1 MGRDFT
7 ELEIYQLAEN
17 FIVKI
22 YKITL
27 TFPKEEIY
35 GIISQLRRATVSIA
49 LNIAESCGRYHFK
62 DKVIFLY
69 NARGSLFETKSA
81 VLICRKLSFIS
92 EEDKCVLVQEL
103 DNLGIKLNNYIKYL
117 RERKT

>member
-35 GIISQLRRATVSIA
+35 GIISQLRRA
-49 LNIAESCGRYHFK
+49 
-62 DKVIFLY
+62 
-69 NARGSLFETKSA
+69 A

-92 EEDKCVLVQEL
+92 EEDKYVLVQEL